1 MQIKLLKEAFLSMC
15 LENRLKKNHEQIT
28 IIEKLT
34 KFYEQINEK
43 NSFIKNIFYKRKK
56 KGRQRGERNL
66 MGDLSPPQYGRGVK
80 GVGETDVMGSKPA

>member
-15 LENRLKKNHEQIT
+15 LENRMKKNHEQIT

-43 NSFIKNIFYKRKK
+43 NSFIKNIFYKRDIS
-56 KGRQRGERNL
+56 GVNCSYMTVL
-66 MGDLSPPQYGRGVK
+66 LSFCDSVIFFDYEVS
-80 GVGETDVMGSKPA
+80 VFT